1 MRVRATGKPEG
12 CKLLRIEAELT
23 AEPTAPNAAGAAAA
37 PHGGGIVLASI
48 TVSGDFFAVPEEGFE
63 TLEAR
68 LAGTRL
74 ADLAARFDALLLD
87 LGVQA
92 VGITGA
98 GVAATLQ
105 GAIDG
110 LSL

>member
-12 CKLLRIEAELT
+12 GKLLRIEAEL
-23 AEPTAPNAAGAAAA
+23 AEPRAAGAAAA
-37 PHGGGIVLASI
+37 PGAGDLVLASI

-74 ADLAARFDALLLD
+74 ADLAARFDALLLE

>member
-1 MRVRATGKPEG
+1 MRVKATGKPEG
-12 CKLLRIEAELT
+12 CKLLRIEAEL
-23 AEPTAPNAAGAAAA
+23 AEPPAARSEAGAAFAA
-37 PHGGGIVLASI
+37 GDFVIASI
-48 TVSGDFFAVPEEGFE
+48 SVSGDFFAVPEEGFE
-63 TLEAR
+63 TLESR

-74 ADLAARFDALLLD
+74 AGLAARFDALLQE

>member
-1 MRVRATGKPEG
+1 MKVRATGKPEG
-12 CKLLRIEAELT
+12 CKLLRIDAELAEAPAAT
-23 AEPTAPNAAGAAAA
+23 ARDLA
-37 PHGGGIVLASI
+37 IVSI
-48 TVSGDFFAVPEEGFE
+48 SVSGDFFAVPEEGFE

-68 LAGTRL
+68 LAGARL
-74 ADLAARFDALLLD
+74 ADLAARFDALLLE

>member
-1 MRVRATGKPEG
+1 MRVKATGKPEG
-12 CKLLRIEAELT
+12 CKLLRIDAAVEAS
-23 AEPTAPNAAGAAAA
+23 PDGPVVAA
-37 PHGGGIVLASI
+37 IS
-48 TVSGDFFAVPEEGFE
+48 VSGDFFAVPEESFE

-68 LAGTRL
+68 LAGIRL
-74 ADLAARFDALLLD
+74 ADLGARFDALLLE

>member
-12 CKLLRIEAELT
+12 CKLLRIDAEL
-23 AEPTAPNAAGAAAA
+23 
-37 PHGGGIVLASI
+37 GGDLIIASI
-48 TVSGDFFAVPEEGFE
+48 SVSGDFFAVPEEGFE
-63 TLEAR
+63 TLEAA

-74 ADLAARFDALLLD
+74 ADLAARFDALLAE

>member
-1 MRVRATGKPEG
+1 MRVKATGKPEG
-12 CKLLRIEAELT
+12 CKLLRIEAEL
-23 AEPTAPNAAGAAAA
+23 AEPPAARSAAGAAVAA
-37 PHGGGIVLASI
+37 GDRVIASI
-48 TVSGDFFAVPEEGFE
+48 SVSGDFFAVPEEGFE
-63 TLEAR
+63 TLESR

-74 ADLAARFDALLLD
+74 ADLAAHFDALLME

>member
-1 MRVRATGKPEG
+1 MRVKATGKPEG
-12 CKLLRIEAELT
+12 CKLLRIDAELT
-23 AEPTAPNAAGAAAA
+23 EPPAARSAAGAAFAA
-37 PHGGGIVLASI
+37 GDFVIISI
-48 TVSGDFFAVPEEGFE
+48 SVSGDFFAVPEEGFE
-63 TLEAR
+63 ALESR

-74 ADLAARFDALLLD
+74 ADLADRFDALLQE

-98 GVAATLQ
+98 GAAATLQ

>member
-1 MRVRATGKPEG
+1 MRVKATGKPEG
-12 CKLLRIEAELT
+12 CKLLRIDAEL
-23 AEPTAPNAAGAAAA
+23 AEMPSAARDLA
-37 PHGGGIVLASI
+37 IVSI
-48 TVSGDFFAVPEEGFE
+48 SVSGDFFAVPEEGFE
-63 TLEAR
+63 ALEAG

-74 ADLAARFDALLLD
+74 ADLAERFDALLSA

>member
-1 MRVRATGKPEG
+1 MRVKATGKPEG
-12 CKLLRIEAELT
+12 CKLLRIDAELT
-23 AEPTAPNAAGAAAA
+23 EPPAARSAAGAAFAA
-37 PHGGGIVLASI
+37 GDFVIISI
-48 TVSGDFFAVPEEGFE
+48 SVSGDFFAVPEEGFE
-63 TLEAR
+63 ALESR

-74 ADLAARFDALLLD
+74 ADLAARFDALLVE

>member
-1 MRVRATGKPEG
+1 MRVKATGKPEG
-12 CKLLRIEAELT
+12 CKLLRIEAEL
-23 AEPTAPNAAGAAAA
+23 AEPPAARSEAGAAFATT
-37 PHGGGIVLASI
+37 GDFVIASI
-48 TVSGDFFAVPEEGFE
+48 SVSGDFFAVPEEGFE
-63 TLEAR
+63 TLESM

-74 ADLAARFDALLLD
+74 ADLAARFDALLQE

>member
-1 MRVRATGKPEG
+1 MRVNATGKPEG
-12 CKLLRIEAELT
+12 CKLLRIDAEI
-23 AEPTAPNAAGAAAA
+23 EAA
-37 PHGGGIVLASI
+37 PDGPVVASI
-48 TVSGDFFAVPEEGFE
+48 SVSGDFFAVPEEAFE

-68 LAGTRL
+68 LAGAKL
-74 ADLAARFDALLLD
+74 ADLAAAFDELLVE

>member
-1 MRVRATGKPEG
+1 MRVKATGKPEG
-12 CKLLRIEAELT
+12 CKLLRIDAELT
-23 AEPTAPNAAGAAAA
+23 EPPAARSAAGAAFAA
-37 PHGGGIVLASI
+37 GDFVIISI
-48 TVSGDFFAVPEEGFE
+48 SVSGDFFAVPEEGFE
-63 TLEAR
+63 ALESR

-74 ADLAARFDALLLD
+74 ADLAARFDALLQE